1 MNTFN
6 SALSSTPSA
15 SSGSG
20 LTALAVW
27 ILGCIIFV
35 FSALFFYVV
44 ILVKTKSLSKRTNPE
59 TSPLDKEQSS
69 KSKENPIDLDPLF
82 LGIHFVA
89 FGLFIMVYFFVYLI
103 C

>member
-1 MNTFN
+1 MFN
-6 SALSSTPSA
+6 SAISSTPTA
-15 SSGSG
+15 SSG

-35 FSALFFYVV
+35 KLALTFYVV
-44 ILVKTKSLSKRTNPE
+44 ILVNVKRNSKRTNPE
-59 TSPLDKEQSS
+59 TLDKERSS

-89 FGLFIMVYFFVYLI
+89 FGLFIMTYFFVYLL